1 MEKVIFDTNRL
12 YNKQGTTF
20 LSKNVCN
27 LECFQ
32 KISEIIIPDIVIG
45 ELENKYKRDFEE
57 EKEKFVKTILNSF
70 LSHDAE
76 KLSPEEKITQLK
88 KSEIIKYEVVELK
101 DYSVLFEMKNL
112 ALKKEPPF
120 KRNTKG
126 DPGFKDAYIYFT
138 ILEYL
143 QICTDKYI
151 FVCTKDLTLKEA
163 LQKHQNIKVVEDFEE
178 FKQESISSIYDEYF
192 VKKLKEKINPNITED
207 SIVDYWVGINGNQ
220 ILLIEIHDEKFV
232 VEIEQRE
239 IISFENTNNYDV
251 NDIINSGNYAMTH
264 SAVAALD
271 VYKNYFSDEEILNI
285 LEAVINNSQII
296 PDEDVQQ
303 FINDIFEP
311 KKHLLEEE
319 TKNKIEYFLK

>member
-1 MEKVIFDTNRL
+1 
-12 YNKQGTTF
+12 
-20 LSKNVCN
+20 
-27 LECFQ
+27 
-32 KISEIIIPDIVIG
+32 
-45 ELENKYKRDFEE
+45 
-57 EKEKFVKTILNSF
+57 
-70 LSHDAE
+70 
-76 KLSPEEKITQLK
+76 
-88 KSEIIKYEVVELK
+88 
-101 DYSVLFEMKNL
+101 
-112 ALKKEPPF
+112 
-120 KRNTKG
+120 
-126 DPGFKDAYIYFT
+126 
-138 ILEYL
+138 
-143 QICTDKYI
+143 
-151 FVCTKDLTLKEA
+151 
-163 LQKHQNIKVVEDFEE
+163 
-178 FKQESISSIYDEYF
+178 
-192 VKKLKEKINPNITED
+192 
-207 SIVDYWVGINGNQ
+207 VGINGNQ